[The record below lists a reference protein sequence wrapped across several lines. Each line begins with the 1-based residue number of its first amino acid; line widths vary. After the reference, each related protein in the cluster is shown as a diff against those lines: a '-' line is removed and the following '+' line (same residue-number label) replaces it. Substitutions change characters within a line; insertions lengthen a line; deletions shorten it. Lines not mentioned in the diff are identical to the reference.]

1 MGTPEGKRPIGKNR
15 RRCEDNVKRDLA
27 EIELGGGGVGLG
39 TGLSWRS
46 VGSGVVLL
54 CTL

>member
-1 MGTPEGKRPIGKNR
+1 MGKPEGKRPLGKNW

-27 EIELGGGGVGLG
+27 EIGWGGVVGLG

-46 VGSGVVLL
+46 IRSGVGLL
-54 CTL
+54 CT